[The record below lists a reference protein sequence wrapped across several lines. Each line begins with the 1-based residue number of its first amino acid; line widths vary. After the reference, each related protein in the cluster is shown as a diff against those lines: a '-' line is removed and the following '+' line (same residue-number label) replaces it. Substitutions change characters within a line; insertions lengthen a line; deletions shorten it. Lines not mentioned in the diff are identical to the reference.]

1 MAPAPPG
8 ASVEAPAPA
17 WHALAPVAAA
27 ARLGCDLDGL
37 AHEEVTRRRDRWGPN
52 RLPEAPRRSLWRL
65 LLGQLQSPLI
75 YLLLVA
81 AGISIALGHAED
93 SLFIFVVLALN
104 TGVGAL
110 QEARAEADTAALKHA
125 ITTHSRVARDGTVVL
140 RDSAELVPGDLVLLE
155 AGDRVPADLRLV
167 RASDLETSEAAL
179 TGESLPVEKSAAI
192 VLPDEAPLA
201 ERANMVFAGTNVLR
215 GQAQGLVVAS
225 GRDTALGHIAQAL
238 DTPATPPPLSRRLER
253 FSRML
258 GAATLVLMGVIIVGR
273 LMAGAGMVETFL
285 MAAALAVAV
294 IPEGL
299 PVAVTIALSVATRRM
314 ARRHVIVRHLPA
326 VEGLGACTVIATD
339 KTGTLTLNRMSA
351 TRLVLPSGMVLQVP
365 EDEHD
370 PPFRSDNE
378 HGDAGTQAQIDA
390 LAVSVSLCNDA
401 TLHPVSGR
409 QGASG
414 DTVDIAL
421 LVLAQQAGLLIEATR
436 SAQPRLA
443 HLPFSAERR
452 LAASLNAD
460 GAGAVLHVKGAAETV
475 LPLCGAAGEVLLA
488 RAEAMAREGQRV
500 LAIARRRLDV
510 APGETDNFDGW
521 LQHLQPLGLVGFID
535 PLRPEAKDAV
545 AACHRAG
552 IAVKM
557 ITGDHAAT
565 ALAIARD
572 LGIAHDEADVMT
584 GRELAA
590 LQTGS
595 EAAMRRIERTRVF
608 ARVEPTQ
615 KLEIV
620 DALQAAGHV
629 VAMTGDGVN
638 DAPALRR
645 ADLGIAMGLGGTDV
659 ARDSAALVIADD
671 NLASV
676 VAGVEEGRAAYANIR
691 KLIFLLVSIG
701 AAEVVLFLLA
711 VALQTPVPLTTVQ
724 LLWLNLVANGA
735 QDVTLA
741 LEKPEPG
748 LLDRRPRAPREP
760 IFDALMIRRTLLS
773 SLFMG
778 CVAFAFFWCWL
789 AQGLAPFE
797 ARNALL
803 FLMVL
808 FANVQA
814 FNARSET
821 RSVFL
826 LPPGANWPLMAA
838 IFGAQAVQV
847 LASYVPGVRDV
858 LEIAPIPAR
867 QWLELGAVALGLLL
881 LMETDKA
888 FSRHR
893 LGTPQ
898 PIPRV

>member
-1 MAPAPPG
+1 
-8 ASVEAPAPA
+8 
-17 WHALAPVAAA
+17 
-27 ARLGCDLDGL
+27 
-37 AHEEVTRRRDRWGPN
+37 
-52 RLPEAPRRSLWRL
+52 
-65 LLGQLQSPLI
+65 
-75 YLLLVA
+75 
-81 AGISIALGHAED
+81 
-93 SLFIFVVLALN
+93 
-104 TGVGAL
+104 
-110 QEARAEADTAALKHA
+110 
-125 ITTHSRVARDGTVVL
+125 
-140 RDSAELVPGDLVLLE
+140 
-155 AGDRVPADLRLV
+155 
-167 RASDLETSEAAL
+167 
-179 TGESLPVEKSAAI
+179 
-192 VLPDEAPLA
+192 
-201 ERANMVFAGTNVLR
+201 
-215 GQAQGLVVAS
+215 
-225 GRDTALGHIAQAL
+225 
-238 DTPATPPPLSRRLER
+238 
-253 FSRML
+253 
-258 GAATLVLMGVIIVGR
+258 
-273 LMAGAGMVETFL
+273 
-285 MAAALAVAV
+285 
-294 IPEGL
+294 
-299 PVAVTIALSVATRRM
+299 
-314 ARRHVIVRHLPA
+314 
-326 VEGLGACTVIATD
+326 
-339 KTGTLTLNRMSA
+339 
-351 TRLVLPSGMVLQVP
+351 
-365 EDEHD
+365 
-370 PPFRSDNE
+370 
-378 HGDAGTQAQIDA
+378 
-390 LAVSVSLCNDA
+390 
-401 TLHPVSGR
+401 
-409 QGASG
+409 
-414 DTVDIAL
+414 
-421 LVLAQQAGLLIEATR
+421 
-436 SAQPRLA
+436 
-443 HLPFSAERR
+443 
-452 LAASLNAD
+452 
-460 GAGAVLHVKGAAETV
+460 
-475 LPLCGAAGEVLLA
+475 
-488 RAEAMAREGQRV
+488 
-500 LAIARRRLDV
+500 
-510 APGETDNFDGW
+510 
-521 LQHLQPLGLVGFID
+521 
-535 PLRPEAKDAV
+535 
-545 AACHRAG
+545 
-552 IAVKM
+552 
-557 ITGDHAAT
+557 
-565 ALAIARD
+565 
-572 LGIAHDEADVMT
+572 
-584 GRELAA
+584 
-590 LQTGS
+590 
-595 EAAMRRIERTRVF
+595 MRRIERTRVF

-748 LLDRRPRAPREP
+748 LLDRQPRAPREP

-778 CVAFAFFWCWL
+778 CVAFAFFWYWL

-826 LPPGANWPLMAA
+826 LPPSANWPLMAA

-867 QWLELGAVALGLLL
+867 QWLELGVVALGLLL